1 MKAIN
6 LAILL
11 IASLLAGG
19 CSAVRQCKAPQLDL
33 PATLAGNSTDTTT
46 IADIEWWKFYGDSAL
61 CRLIQRTLEN
71 NRDLQAAAAR
81 IEQARQAY
89 RVDKADLFPTLNGS
103 VVANRETN
111 DYYGEK
117 FVGDA
122 QHDLKASLNWEIDLW
137 GKFRWG
143 KRKGEAL
150 WKASV
155 EDERALRV
163 SLIAEVASAY
173 FNLVALDNELAIVRR
188 TLVNRQEGVAK
199 AKLRFEGGLTS
210 ELVYQQTQVEYAST
224 ATLIP
229 NLESRIK
236 VTENTISLLMGEFPD
251 ELIERN
257 AIEAEMMP
265 SERLPLGLPSQL
277 LERRPD
283 LRSAEL
289 NLKAAMAGVG
299 VAYADRFPK
308 LTFNLQGG
316 WENNELADFFK
327 SPFSYIA
334 GSLVGPI
341 FDFGR
346 KQGKY
351 REAIAAYEQS
361 RLKYE
366 QQVLTAFKE
375 VDDAVVTYRKLRQ
388 ATSLKTHSRNAAKKY
403 VDLAQLQYRAG
414 SINYIEV
421 LDAQRRHFDAQLSLS
436 NALRD
441 ENLALVQLYKALG
454 GGWQ

>member
-155 EDERALRV
+155 EDERALRM

-188 TLVNRQEGVAK
+188 TLVNPGRCGK
-199 AKLRFEGGLTS
+199 GKTPF
-210 ELVYQQTQVEYAST
+210 
-224 ATLIP
+224 
-229 NLESRIK
+229 
-236 VTENTISLLMGEFPD
+236 
-251 ELIERN
+251 
-257 AIEAEMMP
+257 
-265 SERLPLGLPSQL
+265 
-277 LERRPD
+277 RRGSD
-283 LRSAEL
+283 LRTRLSTDPGRICL
-289 NLKAAMAGVG
+289 
-299 VAYADRFPK
+299 Y
-308 LTFNLQGG
+308 
-316 WENNELADFFK
+316 
-327 SPFSYIA
+327 SY
-334 GSLVGPI
+334 
-341 FDFGR
+341 
-346 KQGKY
+346 
-351 REAIAAYEQS
+351 
-361 RLKYE
+361 
-366 QQVLTAFKE
+366 
-375 VDDAVVTYRKLRQ
+375 TYP
-388 ATSLKTHSRNAAKKY
+388 
-403 VDLAQLQYRAG
+403 
-414 SINYIEV
+414 
-421 LDAQRRHFDAQLSLS
+421 
-436 NALRD
+436 
-441 ENLALVQLYKALG
+441 
-454 GGWQ
+454 